1 MPQPKSVPTAN
12 AKAAAA
18 AESIHSIE
26 EIAANITARITELEE
41 YMRLAAV
48 ERETLILALSK
59 LQPQPAAISGG

>member
-1 MPQPKSVPTAN
+1 MPA
-12 AKAAAA
+12 AKKAVGVTTTST
-18 AESIHSIE
+18 ESIHSAE